1 MQEQEAGEDVS
12 GAPPLPRGSRE
23 AGRGVA
29 GRDLKRNHF
38 GQRDIIFILF
48 HLTRLHEY
56 NSDTQK

>member
-23 AGRGVA
+23 AGGR
-29 GRDLKRNHF
+29 RDLKINHS
-38 GQRDIIFILF
+38 GQRDVIFILF